1 MPLPSSPSVGQYEKA
16 KRLAA
21 TEEEVRRIE
30 LTEDV
35 IARSSRRSEFAADAE
50 SGRVSAPDTI
60 TERSIPIRSPASSR
74 LADDTADTADA
85 ADAAEQTSVPAE
97 GVPLA
102 TSEGEARGSEGA
114 NEREHTRARMV
125 SLDLD
130 ALAQAPPQPPPWAPE
145 LGRRPTSGL
154 SGSTC
159 RDTLCRD
166 VSGRDASHRDPSHRD
181 PSRRDTSGRST
192 SSRSPAVEAAE
203 AQATEDS
210 APGSTLAC
218 NSAPSVAPHSSLGTA
233 SSLSDGSRRSPRF
246 TWSSSRRADE
256 SASSRIPEGGGF
268 WSGRFEAATSSG
280 RLDAKAL
287 AEAAEAAAEDSRQR
301 SRQRSRLRSRD
312 DASSA
317 RLSPREAAAAATPA
331 DAGSCSS
338 PASERA
344 AAPTAFN
351 TALMAYDWAAAAAL
365 ASTDG
370 ERAALEASQARV
382 RTLESCLGE
391 GRFEQA
397 LALAATEEEQ
407 GRVERMQAWVAHPI
421 SSAVVRRVKLTQ
433 PFALLDAAGARRLSS
448 QLLPA
453 EQSVTDTAE
462 WRLCWVSD
470 PEGGGGRV
478 RVRVRG
484 TFADAIRAY
493 NWVAAEALAASEAE
507 RDDLATSK
515 ARVSWLEEYVNRE
528 DFERASGLAI
538 TAEEVRRIAGRRAWL
553 ADDAA
558 PLASPAS
565 AAAAPAAAA
574 AAALDTTSTAPS
586 AAAAPAAASPPSA
599 ASSSPEQ
606 REIFACGN
614 RSAQLAALKRSGSAA
629 SLGPASLEAWVSDPE
644 GGGGRVRVRVRGTFA
659 DAIRAYNWVAAEAL
673 AASEAERDDLATSKA
688 RVSWLEEYVNRR
700 EYEQARGLAIT
711 EEEVRRIGTY
721 ATQFP
726 DRAEL
731 EAREL
736 LAIDDE
742 LSSQRA
748 ACVTEAADSL
758 WRPSAAWG
766 GALGGTLGGASRAEA
781 EACKAAAR
789 AACAG
794 ASQPASALD
803 PTISSPSHPARWRF
817 SLGGWTTGGWTE
829 ASRDSQAEKRE
840 SRFSVVETTRASI
853 SSLLSGTT
861 RLSLVP
867 YEVRHRQ
874 RERLLSGHMAECLP
888 RARDHHW
895 LPSGFPSRDFTAN
908 APPLPR

>member
-515 ARVSWLEEYVNRE
+515 ARVSWLEEYVNR
-528 DFERASGLAI
+528 
-538 TAEEVRRIAGRRAWL
+538 
-553 ADDAA
+553 
-558 PLASPAS
+558 
-565 AAAAPAAAA
+565 
-574 AAALDTTSTAPS
+574 
-586 AAAAPAAASPPSA
+586 
-599 ASSSPEQ
+599 
-606 REIFACGN
+606 
-614 RSAQLAALKRSGSAA
+614 
-629 SLGPASLEAWVSDPE
+629 
-644 GGGGRVRVRVRGTFA
+644 
-659 DAIRAYNWVAAEAL
+659 
-673 AASEAERDDLATSKA
+673 
-688 RVSWLEEYVNRR
+688 R